1 MEISTNV
8 EPFIQHRTLLLARG
22 LFLSIVGFCV
32 LILSILSPE
41 LKIMSSP
48 SWLPVIALMLIT
60 TGILESVDSLVA
72 RQTTLFLIYANLA
85 IVDLVTGIIILF
97 ELHND
102 PKSLV
107 ILTTAFLFIKGLFRI
122 TAATHTKPPN
132 YKTLIF
138 TGVITLILG
147 LVLWQAV
154 PDNNVVALISI
165 CIAIDLT
172 IRGIALV
179 YFSLWLRKLNQCSV
193 N

>member
-1 MEISTNV
+1 MEISTTV
-8 EPFIQHRTLLLARG
+8 EPFIQHRTLLLVRG

-32 LILSILSPE
+32 FFLSILSPE

-48 SWLPVIALMLIT
+48 SWLPVIALVLIT
-60 TGILESVDSLVA
+60 TGILESIDSLVA

-122 TAATHTKPPN
+122 TAAVHTKPPN

-193 N
+193 S